1 LPSIPDNEKVSVTA
15 QSRPTP
21 DQLLEHLSASE
32 EDFQRRGRLKVFL
45 GYASGVGK
53 SFRMFDEGRRRH
65 ERGQDVVVG
74 ATQSR
79 SSDEVIGLIHKL
91 EVIPL
96 KDVNGCLVVDVPA
109 ILRRFPKVCL
119 IDGLAYDN
127 PPGQRH
133 AKRWQD
139 VEELLE
145 AGIAVIA
152 SVNVQHIE
160 EKREQVEA
168 ITGKTVQETI
178 PISFLNQADEIVVVD
193 APADACMR
201 ISSDD
206 EVTSV
211 RKLTQPQLSEL
222 REIALLLAADV
233 VDDQLARYLARH
245 NIAQSWG
252 TQERILVCLSP
263 RCDSERM
270 IASGIRNRA
279 RFHGELLV
287 AYVDRP
293 DWSAEDRSKVE
304 RGLRYGEEAGAEI
317 VKLDG
322 EDAVAT
328 VLEFAR
334 SRGITQIYVGQSGR
348 ETWWERWFGS
358 DLDKL
363 IRAAE
368 GIDVRVF
375 PHG

>member
-1 LPSIPDNEKVSVTA
+1 LT
-15 QSRPTP
+15 
-21 DQLLEHLSASE
+21 ASE
-32 EDFQRRGRLKVFL
+32 DEDFQSRGRLKVFL

-53 SFRMFDEGRRRH
+53 SFRMFDEGRRRQ

-74 ATQSR
+74 AVQAR
-79 SSDEVIGLIHKL
+79 SSDEVLGIIHKL

-96 KDVNGCLVVDVPA
+96 RDVGGCRVVDVPA
-109 ILRRFPKVCL
+109 ILRRYPKVCL
-119 IDGLAYDN
+119 VDGLAYDN
-127 PPGQRH
+127 PPGGRH

-145 AGIAVIA
+145 AGIAVIS

-168 ITGKTVQETI
+168 ITGKTVHETV

-201 ISSDD
+201 IGGD
-206 EVTSV
+206 EEVPNAG
-211 RKLTQPQLSEL
+211 KLTQQQLSEL

-233 VDDQLARYLARH
+233 VDDQLGRYLARH

-252 TQERILVCLSP
+252 AQERILVCLSP
-263 RCDSERM
+263 RCDAERM
-270 IASGIRNRA
+270 IASGVRNRN

-293 DWSAEDRSKVE
+293 EWSADERAKVDQ
-304 RGLRYGEEAGAEI
+304 GLRHGEESGAEI

-322 EDAVAT
+322 EDIAAT
-328 VLEFAR
+328 ILEFAR
-334 SRGITQIYVGQSGR
+334 SRGITQIYVGHSGR
-348 ETWWERWFGS
+348 HSLWERWFGS
-358 DLDKL
+358 DLDKV
-363 IRAAE
+363 IRASE

>member
-1 LPSIPDNEKVSVTA
+1 VSSGST
-15 QSRPTP
+15 QTRPTP
-21 DQLLEHLSASE
+21 DQLLEHLTASEE
-32 EDFQRRGRLKVFL
+32 EDFQSRGRLKVFL

-74 ATQSR
+74 AMQAR
-79 SSDEVIGLIHKL
+79 SSDEVAALIHKL

-96 KDVNGCLVVDVPA
+96 RQVGSCNVVDVPA
-109 ILRRFPKVCL
+109 ILRRYPKVCL

-133 AKRWQD
+133 AKRWQE

-145 AGIAVIA
+145 AGISVIA

-160 EKREQVEA
+160 EKREQVES
-168 ITGKTVQETI
+168 ITGKVVRETI

-193 APADACMR
+193 APADAAMR
-201 ISSDD
+201 ISSDV
-206 EVTSV
+206 EVVNV
-211 RKLTQPQLSEL
+211 RKLTQQQLSEL

-233 VDDQLARYLARH
+233 VDDQLGRYLARH

-252 TQERILVCLSP
+252 AQERILVCLSP
-263 RCDSERM
+263 RCDAQRM
-270 IASGIRNRA
+270 IASGVRNRN

-287 AYVDRP
+287 GYVDRP
-293 DWSAEDRSKVE
+293 DWTSEERAKVDS
-304 RGLRYGEEAGAEI
+304 GLRIGEESGAEI

-322 EDAVAT
+322 EDIPAT

-334 SRGITQIYVGQSGR
+334 SRGITQIYVGHSGR
-348 ETWWERWFGS
+348 NNLWERCFGS

-363 IRAAE
+363 IRSAE

-375 PHG
+375 PHA

>member
-1 LPSIPDNEKVSVTA
+1 MSSRST
-15 QSRPTP
+15 QTRPTP
-21 DQLLEHLSASE
+21 DQLLEHLAASE
-32 EDFQRRGRLKVFL
+32 EEYFQGRGRLKVFL

-74 ATQSR
+74 AVQTR
-79 SSDEVIGLIHKL
+79 NSDEVMTLIRRL

-96 KDVNGCLVVDVPA
+96 RPVADSWVVDVAA
-109 ILRRFPKVCL
+109 ILRRYPKVCL

-133 AKRWQD
+133 PKRWQE

-145 AGIAVIA
+145 AGISVIA

-160 EKREQVEA
+160 EKREQVEG
-168 ITGKTVQETI
+168 ITGKAVHETI

-193 APADACMR
+193 APADAAMR
-201 ISSDD
+201 ISSDE
-206 EVTSV
+206 EVLNV
-211 RKLTQPQLSEL
+211 RKLTQQQLSEL

-233 VDDQLARYLARH
+233 VDDQLGRYLARH

-252 TQERILVCLSP
+252 AQERILVCLSP
-263 RCDSERM
+263 RCDASRM
-270 IASGIRNRA
+270 IASGVRNRN

-287 AYVDRP
+287 AFVDRP
-293 DWSAEDRSKVE
+293 DWSGEE
-304 RGLRYGEEAGAEI
+304 RARVDAGLRCGEEAGAEI

-322 EDAVAT
+322 EDVPAT

-334 SRGITQIYVGQSGR
+334 SRGITQMYVGHSGR
-348 ETWWERWFGS
+348 HSLWERWFGS